1 MSKLQPY
8 IADRE
13 QRELYE
19 AAKII
24 QHAYRQ
30 YKARISSQRQNE
42 AEKNA
47 AVVIQSYYRRY
58 KQFCYFKKLHKAA
71 VLIQKHFRMHR
82 ALHCAE
88 EHHINEPLSGDCL
101 RLTQTTDGSHVSP
114 LMKEHQAALTIQHAY
129 RGHYQ
134 RKRQAAAR
142 KIQKFMRQ
150 SKQKYVFVIS
160 LYTSLTSFV

>member
-1 MSKLQPY
+1 
-8 IADRE
+8 
-13 QRELYE
+13 
-19 AAKII
+19 
-24 QHAYRQ
+24 
-30 YKARISSQRQNE
+30 
-42 AEKNA
+42 
-47 AVVIQSYYRRY
+47 
-58 KQFCYFKKLHKAA
+58 
-71 VLIQKHFRMHR
+71 MHR

-150 SKQKYVFVIS
+150 SKQKLRKIHESSGGVSTGIEPATQLSSGSSPNLAVSS
-160 LYTSLTSFV
+160 L